1 MANFEADFRTYLMS
15 NPPVAGG
22 NTTFQLSLQT
32 LYGLI
37 GDRIHPLRI
46 EQSSELPAAAYQ
58 INARE
63 PFQTQDGSAD
73 LYQRKVQV
81 DFVTRTYAQLVELCD
96 ALVGSLHNFSG
107 LMGNTEVDQ
116 VAYENSEQGF
126 DDVATVFFMTV
137 SFNIIYKP

>member
-15 NPPVAGG
+15 NPPVAPN
-22 NTTFQLSLQT
+22 NTNFQVALQM
-32 LYGLI
+32 LFLLI

-46 EQSSELPAAAYQ
+46 EQSSQLPAVAYQ

-81 DFVTRTYAQLVELCD
+81 DFVARTYAQIVELSD
-96 ALVGSLHNFSG
+96 AIMGATHNFSG
-107 LMGNTEVDQ
+107 RMGNTEVDQ
-116 VAYENSEQGF
+116 VTYESSEQGF